1 MFFTFQILEDATVME
16 HSHIGA
22 GNSMVMTTMYKHM
35 TNHTVDY
42 LTVTDDGC
50 VPVMYESSGMQ
61 PDGSKYNY

>member
-1 MFFTFQILEDATVME
+1 ME

-22 GNSMVMTTMYKHM
+22 GDAMVMTTMYRHM

-50 VPVMYESSGMQ
+50 VPVLFETSGLQ
-61 PDGSKYNY
+61 PNGGKYKYLVHIHVHTIF